1 MNDEIAKKIES
12 LFNQARQ
19 LDQKNR
25 LEEALVIYREI
36 LRIFPYHVSALNNA
50 GAIFAQL
57 YSDFKSALECYNAA
71 LRTNSKNI
79 ESIIGKGSVMARLEN
94 PDDAVLYYKKALE
107 FNSQSIDAL
116 RGLATAF
123 LLLNQIDDSFDQ
135 LELILQQNPDD
146 VDALLNKGVFLAKK
160 GQYDD
165 AVNTTKKILNIQPN
179 HKMAMDN
186 ISYFVYLRSQEKSY
200 E

>member
-1 MNDEIAKKIES
+1 MNGETAKKIED

-19 LDQKNR
+19 FDQKNR
-25 LEEALVIYREI
+25 LEEALDIYREI
-36 LRIFPYHVSALNNA
+36 LGIFPYHVSALNNA

-57 YSDFKSALECYNAA
+57 YSDFKSALECYNRA

-79 ESIIGKGSVMARLEN
+79 ESIIGKGSVMSMLGN

-107 FNSQSIDAL
+107 LNSQNIDAL

-123 LLLNQIDDSFDQ
+123 LLLNQTDDSLEQ
-135 LELILQQNPDD
+135 IELILQQNPDD
-146 VDALLNKGVFLAKK
+146 VDALLNKGTFLAKK
-160 GQYDD
+160 SQYDD
-165 AVNTTKKILNIQPN
+165 AIEITKRILNIQSN
-179 HKMAMDN
+179 HRMAMDN
-186 ISYFVYLRSQEKSY
+186 ISYFEHLRSLEKSN